1 MENLG
6 NASALFAKKSFLNL
20 LRNDRGVLKTISIIL
35 LKAMSSFFVI
45 LNSKGIAG
53 KMWKS
58 PKEGKSEITSYRL
71 GYILHCFTKNIPGM
85 VHTLHSRNGL
95 LI

>member
-1 MENLG
+1 MLV
-6 NASALFAKKSFLNL
+6 LFLQRSHSYNL
-20 LRNDRGVLKTISIIL
+20 LRNDRGVLKTISVIL
-35 LKAMSSFFVI
+35 LKALSSFCYPKFQ
-45 LNSKGIAG
+45 GIAG

-58 PKEGKSEITSYRL
+58 PKEGKSEIMSYRL

-85 VHTLHSRNGL
+85 AHTLHSRNGL